1 MSSSGFPASSF
12 TDDTASPPGGS
23 PATFDF
29 GLIDTE
35 KARNGSMEKGDSPVD
50 IRPYP
55 LESSKYSAHTLPLE
69 TLRNASRT
77 PLMTALPTAREAS
90 TAIIRAL
97 NRGVE
102 KALPATKAELEFA
115 PPSHVSPTDNDC
127 PKYSPSTN
135 DKEWPPIPPPPEAYL
150 QVPYKETRVRK
161 ETPSLWTQATGVS
174 TMSSS
179 QAVVTLA
186 KKDTVVSATAR
197 TVVMNTPSPTRTPSP
212 VDRVMPHESHPSID
226 FGTRSGSYL

>member
-1 MSSSGFPASSF
+1 
-12 TDDTASPPGGS
+12 
-23 PATFDF
+23 
-29 GLIDTE
+29 
-35 KARNGSMEKGDSPVD
+35 MEKGDSPVD

-115 PPSHVSPTDNDC
+115 PPSHVSSTDNDC
-127 PKYSPSTN
+127 PKYYPSTN